1 MGKGLLFIVL
11 GKDAGED
18 AESEEHC
25 KTLSKDRQKHLAGS
39 NTSPPI
45 PRHHIPTNALKN
57 KFLSNR
63 DGKVFIPNIS
73 GLEKNKTK
81 SFLTFFFFFFLSGAE
96 RLSPRCYE
104 SSELWRTREPSAPAQ
119 EPDCKAQTH
128 SNSSPPSWVWEL
140 GLLSAHKRVGRAY
153 RTSHVLF
160 CSTDLRAFYTRACQ
174 DATKWAKIR
183 ANRGNI
189 LINQVP
195 RGD

>member
-81 SFLTFFFFFFLSGAE
+81 SFLTFFFFS
-96 RLSPRCYE
+96 SP
-104 SSELWRTREPSAPAQ
+104 EPS
-119 EPDCKAQTH
+119 DC
-128 SNSSPPSWVWEL
+128 
-140 GLLSAHKRVGRAY
+140 
-153 RTSHVLF
+153 
-160 CSTDLRAFYTRACQ
+160 LRAAMKAPSSDGQGNPLLRRRNQTARPKHTPTQVLPAEFGS
-174 DATKWAKIR
+174 WAYYPPT
-183 ANRGNI
+183 N
-189 LINQVP
+189 V
-195 RGD
+195 